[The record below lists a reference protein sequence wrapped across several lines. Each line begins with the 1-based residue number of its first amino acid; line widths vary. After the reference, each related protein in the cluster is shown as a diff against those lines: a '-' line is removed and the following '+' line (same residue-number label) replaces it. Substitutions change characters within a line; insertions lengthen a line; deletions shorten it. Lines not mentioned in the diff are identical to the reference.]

1 MANLVTDDA
10 GLPIPQYMDVSTG
23 MFAAMRGKNGG
34 IAVYDLNYD
43 SKKIVNANI
52 LGSDGNPLIITPSGV
67 PVVLAEQIVSV
78 STNTKHDYLLTDTIV
93 NTEHSR
99 GLLVNLTITSGTGTL
114 SGIKI
119 KALINGN
126 EIDYFT
132 KTIDTPITSGT
143 ILIIVDDLL
152 PYKFKVYPVVDD
164 ASTLVIS
171 ADIQVV

>member
-52 LGSDGNPLIITPSGV
+52 LGSDGNPLIVTAAGL
-67 PVVLAEQIVSV
+67 PVVLSDQVISV
-78 STNTKHDYLLTDTIV
+78 VTNAKHDYLLTDTII

-99 GLLVNLTITSGTGTL
+99 GLLVNISISSGTGTL

-119 KALINGN
+119 KAVINGN
-126 EIDYFT
+126 EVDYLT
-132 KTIDTPITSGT
+132 KTLDTPITSGST
-143 ILIIVDDLL
+143 LIIIDSML
-152 PYKFKVYPVVDD
+152 PYKFKVYPVVDN

-171 ADIQVV
+171 ADIQVS